1 MQPKLPN
8 DQEGSVL
15 IFRQKARYLLFYT
28 YTEQVIFLS
37 ATNLKELFDTM
48 VEKAKNRFPDIDVP
62 KIVTQLLSR
71 EKSFS
76 TRLSHNVAIPH
87 AYSADTSEPICVIA
101 IVPCGLQWESEE
113 AIVRLVFLVISP
125 EDDPEIHLNILA
137 EIARIASE
145 DSIVQELLRSETSQ
159 SFMEKLQKA
168 RTLLSD

>member
-1 MQPKLPN
+1 M
-8 DQEGSVL
+8 
-15 IFRQKARYLLFYT
+15 
-28 YTEQVIFLS
+28 
-37 ATNLKELFDTM
+37 
-48 VEKAKNRFPDIDVP
+48 
-62 KIVTQLLSR
+62 TQLLSR

-125 EDDPEIHLNILA
+125 KDDPEIHLNILA

>member
-1 MQPKLPN
+1 M
-8 DQEGSVL
+8 
-15 IFRQKARYLLFYT
+15 IFRQKACYLLLYT
-28 YTEQVIFLS
+28 YPEQVIFPS
-37 ATNLKELFDTM
+37 AAALEELFDTM
-48 VEKAKNRFPDIDVP
+48 VEKAKDRFPNLDVS
-62 KIVTQLLSR
+62 KIVTQLLSQK
-71 EKSFS
+71 KSFS

-113 AIVRLVFLVISP
+113 AIVRLIFLVISP

-145 DSIVQELLRSETSQ
+145 DSIVQKLHRNETSQ
-159 SFMEKLQKA
+159 SLIEKLQKA